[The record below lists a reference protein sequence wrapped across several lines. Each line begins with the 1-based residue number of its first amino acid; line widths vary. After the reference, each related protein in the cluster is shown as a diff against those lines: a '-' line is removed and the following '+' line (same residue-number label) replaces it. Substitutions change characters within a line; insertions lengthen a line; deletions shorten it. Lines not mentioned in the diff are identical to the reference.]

1 MNGARVH
8 LKWNRSYWVFSI
20 FFFVHYFGF
29 SSVMSL
35 FGIWLGQAVGL
46 DGTEKGIVFAI
57 NSLGTLCFH
66 LLYGYI
72 SDKIGLRKHLLSVII
87 GLLML
92 AGPFFQFVYSP
103 LLHSNIWLGALAGSI
118 YIGATFSSGNAA
130 IESFIEKIS
139 RLKAFEYGKA
149 RMFGSLGWA
158 VATFFAGQT
167 FNRNPNWNF
176 WICSCTALLLAFLL
190 LRTKLANASAGEEGS
205 GDEPKSSEPFRFA
218 DIGRLAR
225 NRKFW
230 AFILYIVGVM
240 CLVPVYDQQFPV
252 YFSSLFETKE
262 AGNRMYGYL
271 NSVQVFA
278 EALCMFLAPALINKI
293 GPKRGL
299 LLGGVLMFI
308 RISVS
313 GMVDGP
319 LEVGATKMIQA
330 LELPVMLIS
339 IFKYI
344 RLNFDLRVASTL
356 YLVGYQFTGA
366 LGGSIMS
373 PLAGSLY
380 DRFGFSHTYLWMAG
394 YVLLFTLIAAFAL
407 SGGERETG
415 QGMLYRAS
423 SETVTKR

>member
-1 MNGARVH
+1 MR
-8 LKWNRSYWVFSI
+8 WNRSYWVFST
-20 FFFVHYFGF
+20 FFFVHFFGF
-29 SSVMSL
+29 SSVLSL

-72 SDKIGLRKHLLSVII
+72 SDKIGLRKYLLSVII
-87 GLLML
+87 GLLLL
-92 AGPFFQFVYSP
+92 AGPFFQFIYGP
-103 LLHSNIWLGALAGSI
+103 LLHSNIW
-118 YIGATFSSGNAA
+118 IGAITGSLYMGAAFSSGNAA

-139 RLKAFEYGKA
+139 RLRSFEYGKA

-167 FNRNPNWNF
+167 FNVNPNLNFWVCTGTAMLLSVLLLTTKLPAAAPGDGDNPEASNTTEPIRLSDIQKLGRNP
-176 WICSCTALLLAFLL
+176 
-190 LRTKLANASAGEEGS
+190 R
-205 GDEPKSSEPFRFA
+205 
-218 DIGRLAR
+218 
-225 NRKFW
+225 FW
-230 AFILYIVGVM
+230 AFVMYIFGVM

-252 YFSSLFETKE
+252 YFSSLFESKE
-262 AGNRMYGYL
+262 TGNRMYGYL

-299 LLGGVLMFI
+299 LLGGLLMFI

-313 GMVDGP
+313 GIADGP
-319 LEVGATKMIQA
+319 LEVGATKLIQA
-330 LELPVMLIS
+330 FELPVMLIS

-344 RLNFDLRVASTL
+344 RMHFEMRVSSTM

-366 LGGSIMS
+366 LGGSVMS
-373 PLAGSLY
+373 PLAGKLY
-380 DRFGFSHTYLWMAG
+380 DQIGFPQTYLWMAG
-394 YVLLFTLIAAFAL
+394 FVCLFTLIAVFTL
-407 SGGERETG
+407 SGNTREAV
-415 QGMLYRAS
+415 QGMLYCIR

>member
-1 MNGARVH
+1 MR
-8 LKWNRSYWVFSI
+8 WNRAYWTFSL
-20 FFFVHYFGF
+20 FFFVHFFGF

-46 DGTEKGIVFAI
+46 DGTEKGVVFAI

-66 LLYGYI
+66 LLYGYV

-87 GLLML
+87 GLLVL
-92 AGPFFQFVYSP
+92 AGPYFQFVYGP
-103 LLHSNIWLGALAGSI
+103 LLHSNLWLGAFAGSI
-118 YIGATFSSGNAA
+118 YMGATFSSGNAA
-130 IESFIEKIS
+130 MESFIEKIS
-139 RLKAFEYGKA
+139 RLRAFEYGKA

-167 FNRNPNWNF
+167 FNLNPNWNF
-176 WICSCTALLLAFLL
+176 WICTATASVLAILLI
-190 LRTKLANASAGEEGS
+190 RTKLPAQGTVPEEGGEEAS
-205 GDEPKSSEPFRFA
+205 KSPEPFRFS
-218 DIGRLAR
+218 DMKRLVQNPR
-225 NRKFW
+225 FW

-252 YFSSLFETKE
+252 YFSSLFETSE

-299 LLGGVLMFI
+299 LLGGLLMFI

-313 GMVDGP
+313 GIADGP
-319 LEVGATKMIQA
+319 LEVGATKIIQA
-330 LELPVMLIS
+330 LELPVMVIS

-344 RLNFDLRVASTL
+344 RVNFDLRVASTL

-366 LGGSIMS
+366 LGGSILS
-373 PLAGSLY
+373 PLAGRLY
-380 DRFGFSHTYLWMAG
+380 DHIGFAQTYLWMAG
-394 YVLLFTLIAAFAL
+394 YVLLFTLISVFTL
-407 SGGERETG
+407 SGSPRRSD
-415 QGMLYRAS
+415 QGMLYCAS

>member
-1 MNGARVH
+1 MRR
-8 LKWNRSYWVFSI
+8 NRSYWVFSM

-72 SDKIGLRKHLLSVII
+72 SDKIGLRKHLLAIII
-87 GLLML
+87 GLLLL
-92 AGPFFQFVYSP
+92 AGPYFQFVYGP
-103 LLHSNIWLGALAGSI
+103 LLHNSIWIGAIAGSI
-118 YIGATFSSGNAA
+118 YMGATFSSGNAA
-130 IESFIEKIS
+130 MESFIEKIS
-139 RLKAFEYGKA
+139 RLRAFEYGKA

-167 FNRNPNWNF
+167 FNLNPNWNF
-176 WICSCTALLLAFLL
+176 WICTGTATILAFLL
-190 LRTKLANASAGEEGS
+190 FRTKLPAAVEDTEEGDGASA
-205 GDEPKSSEPFRFA
+205 KSPEPFRFT
-218 DIGRLAR
+218 DIKRLAQ
-225 NRKFW
+225 NPKFW
-230 AFILYIVGVM
+230 AFVLYIVGVM

-252 YFSSLFETKE
+252 YFSSLFESRET
-262 AGNRMYGYL
+262 GNRMYGYL

-299 LLGGVLMFI
+299 LLGGMLMLI
-308 RISVS
+308 RIFVS
-313 GMVDGP
+313 GIVDGP
-319 LEVGATKMIQA
+319 LEVGATKLIQA
-330 LELPVMLIS
+330 FELPVMLIS

-344 RLNFDLRVASTL
+344 RMHFDLRVSSTM

-366 LGGSIMS
+366 LGGSVMS
-373 PLAGSLY
+373 PIAGRMY
-380 DRFGFSHTYLWMAG
+380 DNIGFSHTYLWMAG
-394 YVLLFTLIAAFAL
+394 YILLFTLIAVFTL
-407 SGGERETG
+407 SGNVKESA
-415 QGMLYRAS
+415 QGILYRAS